1 MEEVG
6 KKSEKLEKEGKE
18 VKVTFGDDIADPPPP
33 DFLLITFLGCFF
45 SSLSLSLS
53 RDSSTLSTLEFR
65 VLLWAGGGVS
75 FDKFDFFTVVV
86 VVVVGFFVGAAFTGC
101 WWLLVLLLPFTCKKI
116 VSCILI
122 VIL

>member
-6 KKSEKLEKEGKE
+6 KKSEKVEKEEKE
-18 VKVTFGDDIADPPPP
+18 VKVTFGDDIADDPPPPP
-33 DFLLITFLGCFF
+33 DFLLITFFGCFF

-75 FDKFDFFTVVV
+75 FDKFDFFTVD
-86 VVVVGFFVGAAFTGC
+86 VVVGFFGGAAFTGC
-101 WWLLVLLLPFTCKKI
+101 GWLLVLLLPFTCFKI
-116 VSCILI
+116 VSCIHL
-122 VIL
+122 

>member
-6 KKSEKLEKEGKE
+6 KKSEKEKEKEGKE
-18 VKVTFGDDIADPPPP
+18 VKVTFGDDIADPPP
-33 DFLLITFLGCFF
+33 DFLVITFLGCFF

-101 WWLLVLLLPFTCKKI
+101 WWLLVLLLPFTWKKI
-116 VSCILI
+116 MHF